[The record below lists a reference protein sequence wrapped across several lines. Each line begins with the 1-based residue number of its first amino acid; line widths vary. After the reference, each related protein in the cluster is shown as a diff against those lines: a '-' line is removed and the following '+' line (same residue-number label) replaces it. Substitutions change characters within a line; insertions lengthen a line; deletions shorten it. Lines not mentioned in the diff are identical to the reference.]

1 MKSQPPFVPANEL
14 ESHLLQAQL
23 GQSSIAEFL
32 DKLLAAEVF
41 VLVDKDPGTGGLW
54 DNAVS
59 PLVLANAAGLPVF
72 PMFTSQERFT
82 LWHKQFPKFK
92 YWTLVP
98 FQSLLR
104 GIADDVGIVLNPGK
118 TVDLELAPEAVANL
132 KARLQAGAAAT

>member
-1 MKSQPPFVPANEL
+1 MKSQPHFVPANEL

-32 DKLLAAEVF
+32 DRLLAAEVF
-41 VLVDKDPGTGGLW
+41 VLVDKEPGPRSLW
-54 DNAVS
+54 DNSAS

-72 PMFTSQERFT
+72 PMFTAQERFT
-82 LWHKQFPKFK
+82 LWNKQFPQFK
-92 YWTLVP
+92 YWMLVP

-104 GIADDVGIVLNPGK
+104 GVADDVGIVINPGK

-132 KARLQAGAAAT
+132 KARLQASTGAN